1 MPRGGLQTSLVSML
15 NMLAAPFRRRTS
27 TGPRRGAS
35 AGRDAPICRAPVGA
49 HLSRGPPHLQNTRH
63 AQRRQIERYRLSDLI
78 RRAAPRSGMADRPG
92 KPVETKYFIIIVNKF
107 GNGLSS
113 SPSKRRRSTAP
124 LPAFHDDRQCPGAA
138 AAAGGGVRHRAGRA
152 GLRLLDGGAAGLPLG
167 GTVPRQGRA
176 GSRRSAVRPRP
187 RPTISF
193 FLKASRRR

>member
-113 SPSKRRRSTAP
+113 SPSNTPPFDRAVTRISRRPTMSGCSSGCWRRGSASSGSRWFTASRWGRRRPSI
-124 LPAFHDDRQCPGAA
+124 G
-138 AAAGGGVRHRAGRA
+138 RHCS
-152 GLRLLDGGAAGLPLG
+152 
-167 GTVPRQGRA
+167 RQGRA